1 MRRGGDFYTALAFL
15 SMTESRDAK
24 TRQSVYSVN
33 VASLKCS
40 CDDSDIMMKPV
51 PNGAFE
57 VAVAGAAGA
66 APSGG
71 VLEVS
76 PEDSEP
82 PHAARPH
89 TAPTR
94 TAALK
99 PRRLKNLPSYGWRV
113 HALNAYLG

>member
-1 MRRGGDFYTALAFL
+1 
-15 SMTESRDAK
+15 
-24 TRQSVYSVN
+24 
-33 VASLKCS
+33 
-40 CDDSDIMMKPV
+40 MMKPV
-51 PNGAFE
+51 PHGAFE
-57 VAVAGAAGA
+57 VAVARAAGA

-99 PRRLKNLPSYGWRV
+99 PRRLKIFVPMVGGLMLLMRT
-113 HALNAYLG
+113 